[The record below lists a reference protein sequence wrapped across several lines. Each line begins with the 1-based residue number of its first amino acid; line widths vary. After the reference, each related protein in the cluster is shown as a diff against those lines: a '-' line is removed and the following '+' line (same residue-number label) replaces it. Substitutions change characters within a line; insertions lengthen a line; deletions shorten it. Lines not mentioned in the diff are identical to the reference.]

1 LRPKKYTN
9 FDENSTSISRR
20 SQKQVKKI
28 VLRNKT
34 FLAPIKLKIIYY
46 KRNEIDGNEMKETV
60 ELHNISNPSIDIT
73 GCFIIQ

>member
-1 LRPKKYTN
+1 MKIVQVLAEVLKNN
-9 FDENSTSISRR
+9 FEKNS
-20 SQKQVKKI
+20 

-34 FLAPIKLKIIYY
+34 FLAPIKLKIINY

-60 ELHNISNPSIDIT
+60 KLHNISNPSIDIT